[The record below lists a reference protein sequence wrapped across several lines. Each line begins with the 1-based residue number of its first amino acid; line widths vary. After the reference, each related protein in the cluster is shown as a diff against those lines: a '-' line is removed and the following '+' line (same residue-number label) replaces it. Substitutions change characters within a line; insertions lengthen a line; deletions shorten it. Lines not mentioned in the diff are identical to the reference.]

1 MRKLLMLGV
10 ALGLVIGCGKKDGE
24 APKEDKAA
32 AEKSAAAEKKAEGGT
47 PAEEKKAEGD
57 TPAAE
62 KKAEGGTPA
71 EEKKAEGDTPA
82 EEKKAEG
89 DKSAAAPAPVAGTP
103 GKLVGS
109 WKVDIPAL
117 MTANP
122 KMKEQVDAKPEAK
135 AMMETM
141 FGKLVV
147 EFGQDT
153 LTMSGMGQVNT
164 GNYKVI
170 KSEGN
175 AVTVEAK
182 KAGEDQSETFT
193 LTFADD
199 SHVTMAKV
207 GDDMKLTLVR
217 TK

>member
-1 MRKLLMLGV
+1 MRKLLMLAV
-10 ALGLVIGCGKKDGE
+10 VLGLVVGCGKKDGD
-24 APKEDKAA
+24 APKDDKAA
-32 AEKSAAAEKKAEGGT
+32 AEKPAAD
-47 PAEEKKAEGD
+47 EKKAEGD
-57 TPAAE
+57 TPADE
-62 KKAEGGTPA
+62 KKAG
-71 EEKKAEGDTPA
+71 
-82 EEKKAEG
+82 G

-103 GKLVGS
+103 GKLIGS

-147 EFGQDT
+147 EFGKDT

-175 AVTVEAK
+175 AVTV
-182 KAGEDQSETFT
+182 KATRAGDDQSETFT